1 MQSLLKSYWTPVLL
15 ASFLILLMV
24 MIYLNQPTTVDHDK
38 PDIIISQACQDS
50 LHNLLSDCFTR
61 QQLSWH
67 YQGRQKDALPLWK
80 VSVPKDVAIPMI
92 HLEVKQCVESKKAQI
107 LYTSSDPTSRQLL
120 LHVGW
125 SDSVFFHIVFHHIKT
140 RLDSGKIALL
150 IDDFGDRWD
159 KSIESFCYLGG
170 KISVS
175 VLPGRSQS
183 VRVAQE
189 MKKRG
194 CDVLL
199 HLPMQPKNN
208 AYRNHEFMISSDLNQ
223 AEIQDIVHRAIQ
235 EVPGVMGVN
244 NHMGSHVTENHKI
257 MRFILEVVQA
267 HNLYFIDS
275 RTTPRSVAYD
285 VARELNMPCAR
296 KDVFID
302 NTSDKSDI
310 RKWLYA
316 LADLSQKKGVAI
328 GIGHCHQGT
337 LEVLR
342 EEVPKLQSKGFRFVT
357 LSEIVK

>member
-1 MQSLLKSYWTPVLL
+1 M
-15 ASFLILLMV
+15 
-24 MIYLNQPTTVDHDK
+24 
-38 PDIIISQACQDS
+38 
-50 LHNLLSDCFTR
+50 
-61 QQLSWH
+61 
-67 YQGRQKDALPLWK
+67 
-80 VSVPKDVAIPMI
+80 PKDVAIPMI
-92 HLEVKQCVESKKAQI
+92 HLETKQCVESKKAKI
-107 LYTSSDPTSRQLL
+107 LHTSSDPVSKQLL

-125 SDSVFFHIVFHHIKT
+125 YDSVFFNIVFRPVKT
-140 RLDSGKIALL
+140 KLDSGKIALL

-159 KSIESFCYLGG
+159 KFIESFCYLGG

-175 VLPGRSQS
+175 VLPGRPQS
-183 VRVAQE
+183 IRVAHE

-199 HLPMQPKNN
+199 HLPMQPKNI
-208 AYRNHEFMISSDLNQ
+208 AYKKQAFMITSELNQ

-235 EVPGVMGVN
+235 DVPGIVGVN

-257 MRFILEVVQA
+257 MRYILEVVQA
-267 HNLYFIDS
+267 HNLYFVDS
-275 RTTPRSVAYD
+275 RTTPGSVAFD

-296 KDVFID
+296 KDIFID

-316 LADLSQKKGVAI
+316 LADLSRKQGSAI

-342 EEVPKLQSKGFRFVT
+342 EEVPKLQNEGFRFIT